1 LNDMTIVDAKRWVV
15 SANRALQRLL
25 SRAEEDR
32 RPVDQRRLLTRRG
45 DLSAVDGATGVPD
58 DLLDGSQRSPRP
70 REGAQRAAQ

>member
-1 LNDMTIVDAKRWVV
+1 MAIVDANRWVV
-15 SANRALQRLL
+15 SANGALQRLL

-32 RPVDQRRLLTRRG
+32 RPVDRRRLLTGRG

-70 REGAQRAAQ
+70 REGDQRAAQ